1 MNFYNLNYVENQ
13 ANLNNYLKYG
23 VMAVAVLV
31 MLGGLVLYMRH
42 RLQTKYRD
50 LAIMMLLV
58 LVFFGGVQYSDYK
71 QASSQRD
78 QTSQMAGFLASVAK
92 DQDVPQKQ
100 VYANAT
106 QLSDGIVLRIN
117 QRYYRV
123 DLSADASSYVLHRT
137 HLVNRH
143 VQLHE

>member
-13 ANLNNYLKYG
+13 ANLTNYLKYG
-23 VMAVAVLV
+23 VMAIAVLV
-31 MLGGLVLYMRH
+31 MLGGLTSYMRH

-50 LAIMMLLV
+50 LALMMLLV
-58 LVFFGGVQYSDYK
+58 LVFFGGVQYTDYK
-71 QASSQRD
+71 QANSQRD

-106 QLSDGIVLRIN
+106 QLSDGIVLRIAK
-117 QRYYRV
+117 RYYRV

-137 HLVNRH
+137 HLVNH
-143 VQLHE
+143 DVQLHQ